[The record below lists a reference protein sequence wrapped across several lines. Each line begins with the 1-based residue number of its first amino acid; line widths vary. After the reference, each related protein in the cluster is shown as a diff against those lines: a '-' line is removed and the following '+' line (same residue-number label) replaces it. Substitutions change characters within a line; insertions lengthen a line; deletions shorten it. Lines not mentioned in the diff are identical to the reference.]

1 MTLHWDQEQPSE
13 MFNSFDIIV
22 ASDWYGLF
30 TTLLFLITNQVI
42 IYETFMLSI
51 ISLCQQY
58 PLVVGL

>member
-22 ASDWYGLF
+22 ASDWYGLL

-42 IYETFMLSI
+42 IYEPFMLSI

-58 PLVVGL
+58 PLVVWL